1 MDVSNEHLKLL
12 IERTDQAFQALLK
25 EPDSDELSD
34 AYELARGDLFDI
46 ICLSGSDNIIPLQP
60 DH

>member
-12 IERTDQAFQALLK
+12 IEKTDQAFQALLK

-34 AYELARGDLFDI
+34 AYESARGELNNYV
-46 ICLSGSDNIIPLQP
+46 SSVRHNMSQRQR
-60 DH
+60 

>member
-25 EPDSDELSD
+25 EPDSDELSN
-34 AYELARGDLFDI
+34 AYELARGELNNYV
-46 ICLSGSDNIIPLQP
+46 SSVRHNMSQRQR
-60 DH
+60 